1 LNGIASYP
9 NPARENFTIISGNK
23 TIQNVTIF
31 DILGNKITDMYP
43 NN

>member
-9 NPARENFTIISGNK
+9 NPAKDSFTILSENK
-23 TIQNVTIF
+23 NIAIF